1 MVEIKYAKIENGEV
15 IKYPYSIE
23 DLKMDN
29 PNVSFPLII
38 DEPTKSR
45 YNMLSIQKVEAQ
57 SDYTKNI
64 SEGLPEFI
72 EGIWTQTWII
82 TDATQEEIDKR
93 LSNQWIKIRDERTV
107 ELKLSDWTQLPDSP
121 FTEEQ
126 KNAWRQ
132 YRQELRDITNQANP
146 FEIIYPVQPS
156 QFQAQAQAF
165 LMELPH

>member
-1 MVEIKYAKIENGEV
+1 MVEIKYAKIENGEI

-29 PNVSFPLII
+29 SNVSFPLII

-156 QFQAQAQAF
+156 
-165 LMELPH
+165 

>member
-1 MVEIKYAKIENGEV
+1 MAEIKYAKIENGEI
-15 IKYPYSIE
+15 IKYPYSVE

-29 PNVSFPLII
+29 LNVSFPLTI
-38 DEPTKSR
+38 DEPTKFR
-45 YNMLSIQKVEAQ
+45 YGMLSVQKVEVQ

-72 EGIWTQTWII
+72 NGIWTENWII

-93 LSNQWIKIRDERTV
+93 LSDKWMKIRDERTV

-121 FTEEQ
+121 LTEEQ

-146 FEIIYPVQPS
+146 FEAIYPVQPS
-156 QFQAQAQAF
+156 
-165 LMELPH
+165 

>member
-1 MVEIKYAKIENGEV
+1 MDEIKYAKIENGEI

-29 PNVSFPLII
+29 SNVSFPLTI
-38 DEPTKSR
+38 DEHTKFI
-45 YNMLSIQKVEAQ
+45 YNMLSIQKAEAQ

-156 QFQAQAQAF
+156 
-165 LMELPH
+165 

>member
-156 QFQAQAQAF
+156 
-165 LMELPH
+165 

>member
-1 MVEIKYAKIENGEV
+1 MAEIKYAKIENGEV

-23 DLKMDN
+23 DLRKDN

-45 YNMLSIQKVEAQ
+45 YSMLPIQKVEVLG
-57 SDYTKNI
+57 DHTKNI
-64 SEGLPEFI
+64 LEDFPKLI
-72 EGIWTQTWII
+72 DGIWSQNWTIV
-82 TDATQEEIDKR
+82 DATQEKINQR
-93 LSNQWIKIRDERTV
+93 LATKWQEVRDERNAR
-107 ELKLSDWTQLPDSP
+107 LNSSDWTQAADSP

-146 FEIIYPVQPS
+146 FEVIYPVQPS
-156 QFQAQAQAF
+156 
-165 LMELPH
+165 